1 MFKQV
6 LLKGIIPLIIV
17 TIVLIFILKK
27 PKLILNPEV
36 FKYPLTEKSHFSKS
50 IYLNDLKK
58 LNEIAFYTNLSWST
72 KNNNYI
78 YDKKLDRYY
87 IIEPGYYYYIPD
99 SKRIKLK
106 INKNI
111 KVFYLEKNKQLK

>member
-17 TIVLIFILKK
+17 IIVLIFTFKK
-27 PKLILNPEV
+27 SNLVLNTEV
-36 FKYPLTEKSHFSKS
+36 FKYPLTDKSHFTDC
-50 IYLNDLKK
+50 IYLNDLKF
-58 LNEIAFYTNLSWST
+58 LNEISFYTNLNWSS

-106 INKNI
+106 VNKNI
-111 KVFYLEKNKQLK
+111 KVFYLEKKIND